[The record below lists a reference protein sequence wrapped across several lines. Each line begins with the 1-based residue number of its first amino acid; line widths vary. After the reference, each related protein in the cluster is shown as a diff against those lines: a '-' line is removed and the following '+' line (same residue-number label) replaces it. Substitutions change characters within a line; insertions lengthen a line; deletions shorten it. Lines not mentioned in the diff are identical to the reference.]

1 MKKSRQVLLLWAGL
15 AWLGFPVAFAA
26 PASSTE
32 RTPNRAE
39 AYYHYS
45 MAHLYAELGTLY
57 GNRGEYFSR
66 AIEHYKEAIKADPG
80 ASFLAEELS
89 DVYVQSGRL
98 NEAVSEA
105 EERLRQNP
113 DALDARRLLGRLYM
127 RLIGDPQTN
136 RINETMLRKAI
147 EQYEKVAEK
156 EPKSIETWLV
166 LGRLYKVGQNSLEA
180 EKAYQRALELDPNSE
195 EAMTGLAMVYSDLG
209 DNRRAVEML
218 ERVVRANPNLRTLTS
233 LASAYEQMRDYKGAA
248 EVLKR
253 ALELAPDSP
262 ELKRALAQD
271 LALSDQLDAA
281 ISIYEE
287 LTRSNPKDVHS
298 WLRLSQAYRQKRD
311 FVKARQA
318 AESAKRLDPDNLEI
332 RYNEVNLLEAEGRNA
347 EAIQLM
353 NEMLDSSARKS
364 YSPPEKASRAVLL
377 ERLGQLYRN
386 NLQYA
391 EAVATFRK
399 LSELDPD
406 LGPRAAAQVMDTWR
420 QAKEYAKAA
429 EEAET
434 AYKKYPQDRMVAIV
448 RASILADFGKAD
460 QAVAAIKKLFDGKED
475 REAWI
480 ALAQVYERTK
490 NYAEMGKA
498 LDAAEKLADSDEHRQ
513 TIYFMRGA
521 MFERMKKYDA
531 AEAEFR
537 KVLELDPENAS
548 ALNYLGYMLADRNVR
563 LEEAYE
569 LIRKAVELDPHNGA
583 YLDSLGWVYFR
594 MGRLDEAE
602 KYLRKA
608 LERVPR
614 DPTVNDHLGDV
625 LARQGRLKEAVAQW
639 AVALK
644 EWGASAPSEYDA
656 AEVAKIQ
663 KKLEGARVR
672 LAKESAASAA
682 PQH

>member
-1 MKKSRQVLLLWAGL
+1 MKQSRQVWVLWAGL
-15 AWLGFPVAFAA
+15 AWLGLPVASAA
-26 PASSTE
+26 AASSTE
-32 RTPNRAE
+32 RPPNRAE

-80 ASFLAEELS
+80 AGFLAEELS

-98 NEAVSEA
+98 NEAVREA

-156 EPKSIETWLV
+156 EPRSIETWLV
-166 LGRLYKVGQNSLEA
+166 LGRLYKVGQNSVEA
-180 EKAYQRALELDPNSE
+180 EKAYQRALELDPGSE

-233 LASAYEQMRDYKGAA
+233 LAGAYEQMRDYKGAA

-281 ISIYEE
+281 INIYEE

-311 FVKARQA
+311 FAKAREA

-353 NEMLDSSARKS
+353 NEMLDSSARRS

-399 LSELDPD
+399 MSELDPD

-429 EEAET
+429 EEAE
-434 AYKKYPQDRMVAIV
+434 AAHKKYPQDRMVAMV

-460 QAVAAIKKLFDGKED
+460 QAVAAVKKLFDGKED
-475 REAWI
+475 RETWI

-498 LDAAEKLADSDEHRQ
+498 LDAAEKLSDSDEHRQ

-625 LARQGRLKEAVAQW
+625 LAQQGRLKEAVAQW
-639 AVALK
+639 SVALK
-644 EWGASAPSEYDA
+644 EWQASAPSEYDA

-672 LAKESAASAA
+672 LAKESAATA

>member
-1 MKKSRQVLLLWAGL
+1 
-15 AWLGFPVAFAA
+15 
-26 PASSTE
+26 
-32 RTPNRAE
+32 
-39 AYYHYS
+39 

-57 GNRGEYFSR
+57 GNRGEFFSR

-80 ASFLAEELS
+80 AGFLAEELS

-166 LGRLYKVGQNSLEA
+166 LGRLYKVGHNSVEA
-180 EKAYQRALELDPNSE
+180 EKAYQRALQLDPNSE

-233 LASAYEQMRDYKGAA
+233 LAGAYEQMRDYKGAA

-311 FVKARQA
+311 FVKAREA

-353 NEMLDSSARKS
+353 NEMLENSARKS

-386 NLQYA
+386 NLQYP

-399 LSELDPD
+399 MSELDPD

-429 EEAET
+429 EEAE
-434 AYKKYPQDRMVAIV
+434 AAHKKYPQDRMVAIV
-448 RASILADFGKAD
+448 RASILADFGKAE
-460 QAVAAIKKLFDGKED
+460 QAVAAVKKLFDGKED
-475 REAWI
+475 RETWI

-498 LDAAEKLADSDEHRQ
+498 LDAAEKLSDSDEHRQ
-513 TIYFMRGA
+513 TIYFLRGA
-521 MFERMKKYDA
+521 MFERMKKYEA

-548 ALNYLGYMLADRNVR
+548 ALNYLGYMLADLNVR
-563 LEEAYE
+563 LEEAHE

-639 AVALK
+639 TVALK
-644 EWGASAPSEYDA
+644 EWEASAPSDYDA
-656 AEVAKIQ
+656 TEVAKIQ

-672 LAKESAASAA
+672 LAKEAAASAA